1 MISKKQQVNKENNLS
16 PGRAAII
23 RGRKLDRKAEKR
35 KKREGQREVKRR
47 RIELKE
53 ERGNRQ

>member
-1 MISKKQQVNKENNLS
+1 MS

-23 RGRKLDRKAEKR
+23 RGRQLDRKAEKR
-35 KKREGQREVKRR
+35 KKREEQREVKRR

-53 ERGNRQ
+53 EI